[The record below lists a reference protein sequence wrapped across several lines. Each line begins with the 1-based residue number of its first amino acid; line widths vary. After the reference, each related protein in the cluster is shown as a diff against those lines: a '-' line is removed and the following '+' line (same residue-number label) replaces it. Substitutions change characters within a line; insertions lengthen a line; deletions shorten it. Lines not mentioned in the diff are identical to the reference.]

1 MEKLSQDE
9 VVAKLSKL
17 QGWRLKKDAIE
28 KTFTFPD
35 FRTAFSAMT
44 RIAFE
49 AEMINHHPEWFNVYN
64 KLTITLSTH
73 DAGGI
78 TDSDFD
84 LAHRIEKAVSC
95 FA

>member
-1 MEKLSQDE
+1 MDKLSQDE

-28 KTFTFPD
+28 KTFTFAD
-35 FRTAFSAMT
+35 FKTAFSAMT

-49 AEMINHHPEWFNVYN
+49 AETINHHPEWFNVYN

-73 DAGGI
+73 DANGI
-78 TDSDFD
+78 TVKDFD
-84 LAHRIEKAVSC
+84 LAGRIEKAVSC
-95 FA
+95 FV